1 MIKIIGDVMLD
12 MWTQGDCQKVSPEA
26 PVLVVKETNK
36 DFNVG
41 GAGNLALNLSNLGT
55 DTWLYGS
62 VGNDIPGHKI
72 QEILLQNGVK
82 SHLCQDGKMT
92 TTKTRIIGQNGQHLI
107 RIDKEE
113 KYTSDSPL
121 ELLLKDLQEDDT
133 VIVSDYNKGVIKK
146 DTVTKILEKMQKRLC
161 GSKTRI

>member
-62 VGNDIPGHKI
+62 VGTTYPDT
-72 QEILLQNGVK
+72 K
-82 SHLCQDGKMT
+82 SKKFYCKM
-92 TTKTRIIGQNGQHLI
+92 
-107 RIDKEE
+107 E
-113 KYTSDSPL
+113 
-121 ELLLKDLQEDDT
+121 
-133 VIVSDYNKGVIKK
+133 
-146 DTVTKILEKMQKRLC
+146 
-161 GSKTRI
+161 

>member
-55 DTWLYGS
+55 DTWLYGGQRHTRTQNPRNFTAKWSKVAS
-62 VGNDIPGHKI
+62 VP
-72 QEILLQNGVK
+72 
-82 SHLCQDGKMT
+82 
-92 TTKTRIIGQNGQHLI
+92 RW
-107 RIDKEE
+107 
-113 KYTSDSPL
+113 
-121 ELLLKDLQEDDT
+121 
-133 VIVSDYNKGVIKK
+133 
-146 DTVTKILEKMQKRLC
+146 
-161 GSKTRI
+161 

>member
-55 DTWLYGS
+55 DTWLYGA

-72 QEILLQNGVK
+72 PRNFTAK
-82 SHLCQDGKMT
+82 W
-92 TTKTRIIGQNGQHLI
+92 
-107 RIDKEE
+107 
-113 KYTSDSPL
+113 
-121 ELLLKDLQEDDT
+121 
-133 VIVSDYNKGVIKK
+133 
-146 DTVTKILEKMQKRLC
+146 
-161 GSKTRI
+161 SKVASVPRW